1 VRVAILTISDRA
13 SRGEYEDRS
22 GPEIERVLREAQLGG
37 GADGAA
43 GPASTHGLEIVRE
56 IVPDDAAT
64 IRAAL
69 DRFAGGGTGVT
80 AGPVPPAGAAGDRAA
95 APGSGKDAAAA
106 GAAADEAGPAGE
118 ADFILTTGGT
128 GLGPRDVTPDVTR
141 EWCERDLPGVA
152 EAIRAA
158 SLAETNTAMLSRG
171 YAGVRGRTIVVNLP
185 GSVRGAGF
193 AAGVIAPVMEH
204 AVSMLRGGGH

>member
-22 GPEIERVLREAQLGG
+22 GPEIQRVLEEAGI
-37 GADGAA
+37 DA
-43 GPASTHGLEIVRE
+43 GVVRE
-56 IVPDDAAT
+56 IVSDDAEV

-69 DRFAGGGTGVT
+69 DRL
-80 AGPVPPAGAAGDRAA
+80 AGAAGNPGTAGNPDATPASAA
-95 APGSGKDAAAA
+95 EGADPGR
-106 GAAADEAGPAGE
+106 GANPG
-118 ADFILTTGGT
+118 ADFIITTGGT

-141 EWCERDLPGVA
+141 QWCERDLPGIA

-158 SLAETNTAMLSRG
+158 SLSETETAMLSRG
-171 YAGVRGRTIVVNLP
+171 YAGVRGYTIVVNLP

-193 AAGVIAPVMEH
+193 AAGVIAPVMSH